1 MSTQSTSILMAFYHV
16 TAIEDWTCANITN
29 YYQEKTGEKE
39 RKKVLDYIKKDI
51 GKILNSDVDF
61 DILRKNKAQKILD
74 NWKLGLFVASD
85 ELFVRHLV
93 QAGTPLQAGLFVYSD
108 ELLVRHFAQANW
120 SSPKSSDSDLDSHT
134 CVKIGHLQIDRLA
147 TDSATQVNN
156 NDCKDINFACDIT
169 KGTEDGVRNI
179 NTEKKEVPIVYIQ
192 PKNLKRKWDADKE
205 NLELNGG
212 SNNNNIKST
221 DLEDLEL
228 NNDIN
233 IGENEISDFYPLS
246 DEESDINEVESGS
259 ESPVQKYPNVD
270 SPKDDWLLPSGK
282 SVRSIIYGQKNLH
295 KSHPSHFGIIRIGAK
310 VRKPEW
316 IEDKDWNY
324 LTSSVEFP
332 HFKLSSNTEE
342 LLKLLLDTDSLT
354 EYKKVI
360 REAKYKNDI
369 DAEMEFVTDVL
380 WWFTNNIFNTASA
393 FHGIHKNEALLGSS
407 MIHPILQYLMNTT
420 DRITYIPGEVYLKAN
435 ANQRLLRRNLK
446 SEDDKPLGMKVDG
459 IFHTPGNKGLEIGMV
474 ELSGGYLTSDMPRYV
489 KDHVKGCWGCRD
501 ILNDIVK
508 KYNRG
513 DYKILRKLRTW
524 FFHIHGQEVQVW
536 GMDLPVSKVY
546 RMFLIGTFYLPINW
560 DEHYELV
567 HALRILCNLGRG
579 LDNSFKLLEEFKKS
593 HRRNTALHS
602 RSSILKDYVSN
613 VNESSPLNPTG
624 KRARTINP
632 HSLTPND
639 HGDSNDNDPPSPSPS
654 G

>member
-1 MSTQSTSILMAFYHV
+1 MSTQSTSILRLSIMS
-16 TAIEDWTCANITN
+16 
-29 YYQEKTGEKE
+29 QRLRTGL
-39 RKKVLDYIKKDI
+39 VLILRIIIKKKR
-51 GKILNSDVDF
+51 GK
-61 DILRKNKAQKILD
+61 RKEETQEILD

-120 SSPKSSDSDLDSHT
+120 SSPKSSDSDLDSHNT
-134 CVKIGHLQIDRLA
+134 CVKIGHLQIERLA

-156 NDCKDINFACDIT
+156 NDCKDIKFAYNIT
-169 KGTEDGVRNI
+169 KGTEDGVINI

-205 NLELNGG
+205 NLL
-212 SNNNNIKST
+212 K
-221 DLEDLEL
+221 DLEL
-228 NNDIN
+228 SNDIN

-259 ESPVQKYPNVD
+259 ESSIQKYPNVD
-270 SPKDDWLLPSGK
+270 SPKDDWLLPLGK

-342 LLKLLLDTDSLT
+342 LLTLLLDTGSLT

-369 DAEMEFVTDVL
+369 DAEKEFVTDVL
-380 WWFTNNIFNTASA
+380 WWFANNVFNTA
-393 FHGIHKNEALLGSS
+393 FALHVYTKTRHFYEHNDSPN
-407 MIHPILQYLMNTT
+407 ITVPVNTT
-420 DRITYIPGEVYLKAN
+420 DRITYIAGEVYLKAN

-489 KDHVKGCWGCRD
+489 KNHVKGCWGCRD
-501 ILNDIVK
+501 SLNDIVK

-524 FFHIHGQEVQVW
+524 FFHIHEC
-536 GMDLPVSKVY
+536 
-546 RMFLIGTFYLPINW
+546 FLIGTFYLPINW

-567 HALRILCNLGRG
+567 HALRILWNLR
-579 LDNSFKLLEEFKKS
+579 
-593 HRRNTALHS
+593 
-602 RSSILKDYVSN
+602 VS
-613 VNESSPLNPTG
+613 
-624 KRARTINP
+624 KI
-632 HSLTPND
+632 
-639 HGDSNDNDPPSPSPS
+639 
-654 G
+654 

>member
-1 MSTQSTSILMAFYHV
+1 MSAQSISILMIFYHV
-16 TAIEDWTCANITN
+16 TAIEDWTCVNITN

-39 RKKVLDYIKKDI
+39 RKKILDYIKKDL
-51 GKILNSDVDF
+51 GKVLNPDFDFDVLRKRKAQEILNT
-61 DILRKNKAQKILD
+61 
-74 NWKLGLFVASD
+74 WKVISSWDSLSERNEPSNSHEF
-85 ELFVRHLV
+85 FVRRLV
-93 QAGTPLQAGLFVYSD
+93 QAGLFVYSD
-108 ELLVRHFAQANW
+108 ELLNW
-120 SSPKSSDSDLDSHT
+120 SSLKNSLDSHNT
-134 CVKIGHLQIDRLA
+134 CVKIGHLQIND
-147 TDSATQVNN
+147 
-156 NDCKDINFACDIT
+156 NDCQDINFACDT
-169 KGTEDGVRNI
+169 TEGVRNF

-192 PKNLKRKWDADKE
+192 PKNLKRKCDADKE
-205 NLELNGG
+205 NLEING
-212 SNNNNIKST
+212 SSDNNNIKSME
-221 DLEDLEL
+221 LKELEL
-228 NNDIN
+228 NHEIN
-233 IGENEISDFYPLS
+233 ISENEISDFYPLS
-246 DEESDINEVESGS
+246 EVESDFNEAESGS
-259 ESPVQKYPNVD
+259 ESLVQKYPNVD
-270 SPKDDWLLPSGK
+270 SPKDHWLLPSGRSIK
-282 SVRSIIYGQKNLH
+282 SIIYGQKNLH

-316 IEDKDWNY
+316 IEDEDWNY
-324 LTSSVEFP
+324 LNSSVEFP

-342 LLKLLLDTDSLT
+342 LLTLLLETDSLT
-354 EYKKVI
+354 EYKKAI
-360 REAKYKNDI
+360 REAKYKNDV

-380 WWFTNNIFNTASA
+380 WWFANNVFNTASA

-420 DRITYIPGEVYLKAN
+420 DRITYIPGEIYLKAN

-446 SEDDKPLGMKVDG
+446 SEDDKPLGMEVDG

-474 ELSGGYLTSDMPRYV
+474 ELSGGYLTSDTPRYV

-508 KYNRG
+508 KYNHG
-513 DYKILRKLRTW
+513 DYKILRNLRTW

-560 DEHYELV
+560 DEHNELV
-567 HALRILCNLGRG
+567 HALRILWNLGRG

-602 RSSILKDYVSN
+602 QSSILKDCVGN
-613 VNESSPLNPTG
+613 VNENSPLNPTS
-624 KRARTINP
+624 KRARIINP

-654 G
+654 GVLDTLAY